1 LQGAT
6 AKGPKV
12 QWKILVVEDN
22 IDDARLL
29 ATLLT
34 TMGHKVEYAINGTVA
49 VDLANRFA
57 PEFVF
62 IDLRLPDAHGAE
74 VARRILAGS
83 KADTRVY
90 AVTGSSDWKDFERAK
105 KAGCVDVLVKP
116 VAPDQFE
123 RILNN

>member
-34 TMGHKVEYAINGTVA
+34 TMGHK
-49 VDLANRFA
+49 ANRFA